1 MLPRTESTSTFSICH
16 ARMLD
21 GAVALLQVS
30 LDDLVIEKLSRTEHS
45 KLYEECGTEFI
56 YVKLSELHMF
66 LTCCGV

>member
-1 MLPRTESTSTFSICH
+1 
-16 ARMLD
+16 MLD